1 MFTVLLGETENR
13 RVNYG
18 KKQPEI
24 NAEIIAIEKLLCNII
39 KLFTISFGS

>member
-1 MFTVLLGETENR
+1 VKLKTEE
-13 RVNYG
+13 VNYG

-24 NAEIIAIEKLLCNII
+24 NAEIIAIEKDCCNLI